1 MRQWGERRKGWPWQ
15 GSPNVWADPRLP
27 RPTGEVMDR
36 DTLDSGR
43 PHGNLGLLP
52 LLSSFL
58 SPCFFFH
65 WKGSIHASTFRLVDI
80 LIVSKIFA
88 LMCWD
93 QRCSH
98 THKKKKQKGEGSLNS
113 SSEKFKFYLS
123 KRRLLVYLAKFS
135 RNNFQFSNVAH
146 SLQLPFFLS
155 SRYFCIFFSKSR
167 VLKNLSASLLG
178 VSF

>member
-1 MRQWGERRKGWPWQ
+1 MRQWGERRKGWPRQ

-27 RPTGEVMDR
+27 RPTGEVIDI
-36 DTLDSGR
+36 DTLDSGG

-52 LLSSFL
+52 LLSSLL
-58 SPCFFFH
+58 SPCSFFH
-65 WKGSIHASTFRLVDI
+65 WKGSIYASTFQLIDI

-98 THKKKKQKGEGSLNS
+98 KKKNLKGEGSLKS
-113 SSEKFKFYLS
+113 SSEKFKFYLN
-123 KRRLLVYLAKFS
+123 KRRLLVYVAKFS
-135 RNNFQFSNVAH
+135 RDNFQFSNVAH
-146 SLQLPFFLS
+146 FYSSLSFYHQDICAFSFLNP
-155 SRYFCIFFSKSR
+155 
-167 VLKNLSASLLG
+167 KNLSASLLG

>member
-1 MRQWGERRKGWPWQ
+1 MRQWEERRKGWPWR

-27 RPTGEVMDR
+27 RPTGEVIDR
-36 DTLDSGR
+36 DTLNS
-43 PHGNLGLLP
+43 GNLGLLP
-52 LLSSFL
+52 LLSSLL
-58 SPCFFFH
+58 SPCSFFH
-65 WKGSIHASTFRLVDI
+65 WKGSIYASTFQLIDI

-88 LMCWD
+88 LMFWD

-98 THKKKKQKGEGSLNS
+98 KKKKLKGEGSLKS
-113 SSEKFKFYLS
+113 SSEMFKFYLN

-135 RNNFQFSNVAH
+135 RDNFQFSNVTH

-155 SRYFCIFFSKSR
+155 SRYLCIFFSKSWF
-167 VLKNLSASLLG
+167 LKNLSASLLG